1 MTMFEST
8 KTVVMDFIPVG
19 APGAEIPARVVD
31 DGPDRLPRGVPPGRD
46 RLGFG
51 SLTREPLTQ
60 PA

>member
-1 MTMFEST
+1 
-8 KTVVMDFIPVG
+8 MDFIPVG